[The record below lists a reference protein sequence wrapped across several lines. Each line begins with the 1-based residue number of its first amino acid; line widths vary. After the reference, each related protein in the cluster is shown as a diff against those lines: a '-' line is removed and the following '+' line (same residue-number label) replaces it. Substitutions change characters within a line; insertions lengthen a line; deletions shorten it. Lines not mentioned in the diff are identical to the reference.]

1 MRTKISAIY
10 PEQLEKAS
18 THTNPELHIVDF
30 TLSTSSQRG
39 VECLHEKP
47 EGVES
52 FLIVNE
58 SNLPILFVPFDKNT
72 FVDDARNSLTQCEC
86 FLSPEEYQAGNW
98 RMFVETKY
106 CKRRNNCGKI
116 LDAKDQLIATLGY
129 YREGFI
135 ISNNELVHLFI
146 SLPNEDEIPFVGW
159 RFSQDEIS
167 EVRFTHKAI
176 LVGTNKVVVKNSKSL
191 IYED

>member
-72 FVDDARNSLTQCEC
+72 FVDDARNSLKQCEC
-86 FLSPEEYQAGNW
+86 FLSPEEYQAGDW

-106 CKRRNNCGKI
+106 CQKRNNHGKI
-116 LDAKDQLIATLGY
+116 LEAEKQLKNTLSY
-129 YREGFI
+129 YREQQI
-135 ISNNELVHLFI
+135 IEDAEIVHLFV
-146 SLPNEDEIPFVGW
+146 SLPNEDENPFRGW
-159 RFSQDEIS
+159 WYSQDEIS
-167 EVRFTHKAI
+167 EVRFTYKAI
-176 LVGTNKVVVKNSKSL
+176 LVGTNRVVVKNSKSL